1 MNKIDNKLDRIEG
14 KIKETVGKV
23 TNSEDLE
30 LKGKL
35 KVIKSDM
42 MSKGEELKENVQAKA
57 NDFIDKMREEKDK

>member
-23 TNSEDLE
+23 TDSEDLE

-42 MSKGEELKENVQAKA
+42 TTKGEALKENVQAKA
-57 NDFIDKMREEKDK
+57 NDFIDKMKEEKDK